1 MKTKIIG
8 ICVFI
13 IYSIVIFAFAVKGNL
28 AGVIFVSGI
37 WYGFVLIFRKKI
49 GNAIIPRNGKLLFRY
64 GFLIFI
70 SGMVLEFL
78 AYITSIPLIQ
88 KTGTAYL
95 FSTSLPM
102 DLLIGLPHYAAVGF
116 TWAWVIK
123 RFNLSALQ
131 QVPLIVIFWGM
142 SLDGFSH
149 LRALLA
155 GNVLDF
161 VIAGLIMAYAFN
173 WPLVVMQDKFGE
185 LYPNRNNG
193 WRKFPIAFFVQILPI
208 IVLIITK
215 KLLTG

>member
-1 MKTKIIG
+1 MAIKIIG
-8 ICVFI
+8 ILILAAYSFLVF
-13 IYSIVIFAFAVKGNL
+13 VFAVKGNL
-28 AGVIFVSGI
+28 AGATFVSGI
-37 WYGFVLIFRKKI
+37 WYGLILIFRKKI
-49 GNAIIPRNGKLLFRY
+49 GNAIIPKNSKLLFRY
-64 GFLIFI
+64 GFLVFI
-70 SGMVLEFL
+70 SGMVIEVL
-78 AYITSIPLIQ
+78 AYIASIPSIQ

-102 DLLIGLPHYAAVGF
+102 DLLIAFPHYAAVGF
-116 TWAWVIK
+116 TWSWVIK

-161 VIAGLIMAYAFN
+161 VLAGLIMVYAFN
-173 WPLVVMQDKFGE
+173 WPLAVMQDKFKE

-193 WRKFPIAFFVQILPI
+193 WIKFPIAFFIQILPI
-208 IVLIITK
+208 IILIITK
-215 KLLTG
+215 KLLMG